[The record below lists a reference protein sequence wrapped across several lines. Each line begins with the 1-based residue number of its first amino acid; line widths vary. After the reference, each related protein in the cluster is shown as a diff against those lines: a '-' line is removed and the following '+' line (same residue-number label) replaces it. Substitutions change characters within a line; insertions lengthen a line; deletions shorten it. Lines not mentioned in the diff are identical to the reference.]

1 MLLSSCGSVP
11 STLLPRNL
19 TIGGPLED
27 TVKFNF
33 SPCRT
38 RPLREVVESPTNHR
52 RQSSRCCWSD
62 TVDIPLE
69 LTLVLLKDEEAF
81 AVEVP
86 IVPLLLLPPIRRRF
100 VDSGGE
106 GVTFLLPAL
115 PTELLEVDGFD
126 DVDADA
132 EETDDAPNT
141 KPPLLPS
148 ALLGLS
154 SDFHCPVNN
163 NSAAASTFKPDRR
176 RQADKSRSE
185 Y

>member
-1 MLLSSCGSVP
+1 M
-11 STLLPRNL
+11 
-19 TIGGPLED
+19 
-27 TVKFNF
+27 
-33 SPCRT
+33 
-38 RPLREVVESPTNHR
+38 
-52 RQSSRCCWSD
+52 
-62 TVDIPLE
+62 
-69 LTLVLLKDEEAF
+69 LLKDEEAF
-81 AVEVP
+81 ADEVP
-86 IVPLLLLPPIRRRF
+86 IVPPLLLPPIRRRF

-126 DVDADA
+126 DVDADVDADADA

-148 ALLGLS
+148 ALLVLS

>member
-11 STLLPRNL
+11 STLLPRNR

-38 RPLREVVESPTNHR
+38 RP
-52 RQSSRCCWSD
+52 
-62 TVDIPLE
+62 VDIPLE

-132 EETDDAPNT
+132 EETDDVPNT

>member
-1 MLLSSCGSVP
+1 MVVPGEYPGGILGSVP
-11 STLLPRNL
+11 AA
-19 TIGGPLED
+19 
-27 TVKFNF
+27 V
-33 SPCRT
+33 
-38 RPLREVVESPTNHR
+38 
-52 RQSSRCCWSD
+52 RQD
-62 TVDIPLE
+62 MDD
-69 LTLVLLKDEEAF
+69 DEGALSCLSE
-81 AVEVP
+81 
-86 IVPLLLLPPIRRRF
+86 
-100 VDSGGE
+100 
-106 GVTFLLPAL
+106 L
-115 PTELLEVDGFD
+115 PTELQEVDGFD

-132 EETDDAPNT
+132 EETDDVPNT